1 MSLLEIKGLEVVVGE
16 GEGSVAAVAGVDL
29 RLESG
34 EVLGLVG
41 ESGAGK
47 TMLGR
52 AVTGLLP
59 QGAHTA
65 GELDFDG
72 RDVLRMTQSELHRH
86 RGRGAALCFQHPRSA
101 LSPVRHAG
109 GQVADRLAVH
119 SRPGTDAWTPLALF
133 RAVDIRDPQR
143 RLHAYAHELSGGMV
157 QRVMISLALACAP
170 KLLVADEP
178 TTGLDVTLTRSIL
191 TLLRRAAVEHDRAVL
206 IISHDLAAIAEVC
219 DRIAVMYAGTLVEEG
234 PTSQLLKRSAH
245 PYTIALLEAAPDVSG
260 LPTHAISGSMPALA
274 EAPDYCPFAPRCPIS
289 REVCV
294 ASRPPLLEVGAGRRS
309 ACFFAPGVLD
319 GTEAAVPGAGK
330 PAGRLTGAASADAID
345 EEPPLLRIQD
355 VEVVYRARFGHGG
368 HRALR
373 GVSLEVRRG
382 ETLGVVGESGCGKST
397 LARVVLGLVRPAAGS
412 VEVGGLALSNLHGRA
427 LRGLR
432 RRVQMVFQDPVDT
445 MNPRR
450 SVEETLRDS
459 LRLLDLPKAEIS
471 LRIDDALARVGLER
485 ALRPRRRHELS
496 GGQAQRVGIARALVL
511 DPEIVVFD
519 EPTSALDVTVQA
531 QILELIESLMA
542 DNRRSYVFIS
552 HDLATVRS
560 VADRVVVLYLGKVV
574 ETGPVEQVFRAPL
587 HPYTRALLSSA
598 PSLRGTRPAS
608 PVHLGQDLDETDVDA
623 GCPLAPRC
631 PFALERCVADL
642 QELTEWRIGQAAACW
657 RVPDLEAEPV
667 AAVGGAA

>member
-1 MSLLEIKGLEVVVGE
+1 MSLLEINGLEVVVGE
-16 GEGSVAAVAGVDL
+16 GERSVAAVAGVDL

-52 AVTGLLP
+52 AVAGLLP
-59 QGAHTA
+59 HGARTA
-65 GELDFDG
+65 GELGFDG
-72 RDVLRMTQSELHRH
+72 RDVLCMTQSELHRH
-86 RGRGAALCFQHPRSA
+86 RGGGAALCFQHPRSA
-101 LSPVRHAG
+101 LSPVRDAG
-109 GQVADRLAVH
+109 DQVADRLAVH
-119 SRPGTDAWTPLALF
+119 SRPGGEGWTPLSLF
-133 RAVDIRDPQR
+133 RAVDIRDPER

-191 TLLRRAAVEHDRAVL
+191 TLLRRAAVEHGRAVL

-234 PTSQLLKRSAH
+234 PTSQLLKRPAH

-274 EAPDYCPFAPRCPIS
+274 ESPDCCPFAPRCTIS

-294 ASRPPLLEVGAGRRS
+294 ASRPPLLEVAVGRRS
-309 ACFFAPGVLD
+309 ACFFAAGVLD
-319 GTEAAVPGAGK
+319 GTEPLVPGAGE
-330 PAGRLTGAASADAID
+330 PAGRTSVTPAATID
-345 EEPPLLRIQD
+345 DEPPLVRVQD
-355 VEVVYRARFGHGG
+355 VEVVYRTRFGHGG
-368 HRALR
+368 QRALR

-397 LARVVLGLVRPAAGS
+397 LARVVLGLVRPTAGS
-412 VEVGGLALSNLHGRA
+412 VEVGGLELATLHGRA
-427 LRGLR
+427 LRRLR

-459 LRLLDLPKAEIS
+459 LRLLDLPEEEIT
-471 LRIDDALARVGLER
+471 LRIDGALARVGLER

-511 DPEIVVFD
+511 DPEVVVFD

-542 DNRRSYVFIS
+542 DKRRSYVFIS

-574 ETGPVEQVFRAPL
+574 ETGPVGQVFREPL

-598 PSLRGTRPAS
+598 PSLRGTRPTS
-608 PVHLGQDLDETDVDA
+608 LVQLRQELEEGDVDV

-631 PFALERCVADL
+631 PFALEPCFADR
-642 QELTEWRIGQAAACW
+642 QELTEWRDGQTAACW
-657 RVPDLEAEPV
+657 RVPDLDAEPV

>member
-1 MSLLEIKGLEVVVGE
+1 VSLLEIKGLDVTVGE
-16 GEGSVAAVAGVDL
+16 GDRSVAAVSGVDL
-29 RLESG
+29 RVEAG
-34 EVLGLVG
+34 EVVGLVG

-52 AVTGLLP
+52 AVTGLVP
-59 QGAHTA
+59 QGARTA
-65 GELDFDG
+65 GELVFDG
-72 RDVLRMTQSELHRH
+72 RDVLRMTPAELQRH
-86 RGRGAALCFQHPRSA
+86 RGGGAALCFQHPRSA
-101 LSPVRHAG
+101 LSPVRQAG
-109 GQVADRLAVH
+109 SQVADRLAVH
-119 SRPGTDAWTPLALF
+119 TTPEEWTPLGLF
-133 RAVDIRDPQR
+133 RAVDIRNPQR
-143 RLHAYAHELSGGMV
+143 RLEAYPHELSGGMA
-157 QRVMISLALACAP
+157 QRVMISLALACSP
-170 KLLVADEP
+170 KMVVADEP

-191 TLLRRAAVEHDRAVL
+191 TLLRRAALEHDRAVL

-234 PTSQLLKRSAH
+234 PTAQLLKQPAH

-260 LPTHAISGSMPALA
+260 LPTRAIGGSMPSLA
-274 EAPDYCPFAPRCPIS
+274 AAPDYCPFAPRCPIS
-289 REVCV
+289 RDTCV
-294 ASRPPLLEVGAGRRS
+294 TSRPPLIEVGAGRRS

-319 GTEAAVPGAGK
+319 GTEQVVVG
-330 PAGRLTGAASADAID
+330 TGEKVLRTGPASAA
-345 EEPPLLRIQD
+345 EQEPPLLQVRD
-355 VEVVYRARFGHGG
+355 VEVVYRSRFGRGG

-373 GVSLEVRRG
+373 GVTLEVRRG

-397 LARVVLGLVRPAAGS
+397 LARVILGLIQPTAGS
-412 VEVGGLALSNLHGRA
+412 VQVGGLELSD
-427 LRGLR
+427 LRGRELRKLR

-459 LRLLDLPKAEIS
+459 LRLLDLPEREIGQ
-471 LRIDDALARVGLER
+471 RIDDALARVGLER
-485 ALRPRRRHELS
+485 ALRPRRRQELS

-552 HDLATVRS
+552 HDLATIRS
-560 VADRVVVLYLGKVV
+560 VADRVAVLYLGKVV
-574 ETGPVEQVFRAPL
+574 ETGPVAQVFNAPL

-608 PVHLGQDLDETDVDA
+608 LVQLRQELDEGDVDV

-631 PFALERCVADL
+631 PFALERCVAEQ
-642 QELTEWRIGQAAACW
+642 QELTEWRSDHTAACW
-657 RVPDLEAEPV
+657 RVPELEAEPI

>member
-101 LSPVRHAG
+101 LGPVRHAG

-260 LPTHAISGSMPALA
+260 LPTRAISGSMPALA

-330 PAGRLTGAASADAID
+330 PAGRLTGAAFADTI
-345 EEPPLLRIQD
+345 EKEPPLLLLPPGRPPRPARRVARGASRRDSRRRRRKRVRQ
-355 VEVVYRARFGHGG
+355 EHARARRPRARAARGRLRRGRRP
-368 HRALR
+368 RALQPAR
-373 GVSLEVRRG
+373 PRAARAATPGADGLPGPGRHDESAPLRRG
-382 ETLGVVGESGCGKST
+382 DVAR
-397 LARVVLGLVRPAAGS
+397 LAAA
-412 VEVGGLALSNLHGRA
+412 
-427 LRGLR
+427 
-432 RRVQMVFQDPVDT
+432 
-445 MNPRR
+445 
-450 SVEETLRDS
+450 
-459 LRLLDLPKAEIS
+459 
-471 LRIDDALARVGLER
+471 
-485 ALRPRRRHELS
+485 
-496 GGQAQRVGIARALVL
+496 
-511 DPEIVVFD
+511 
-519 EPTSALDVTVQA
+519 
-531 QILELIESLMA
+531 
-542 DNRRSYVFIS
+542 
-552 HDLATVRS
+552 
-560 VADRVVVLYLGKVV
+560 
-574 ETGPVEQVFRAPL
+574 
-587 HPYTRALLSSA
+587 
-598 PSLRGTRPAS
+598 TRPS
-608 PVHLGQDLDETDVDA
+608 ES
-623 GCPLAPRC
+623 
-631 PFALERCVADL
+631 
-642 QELTEWRIGQAAACW
+642 
-657 RVPDLEAEPV
+657 
-667 AAVGGAA
+667 